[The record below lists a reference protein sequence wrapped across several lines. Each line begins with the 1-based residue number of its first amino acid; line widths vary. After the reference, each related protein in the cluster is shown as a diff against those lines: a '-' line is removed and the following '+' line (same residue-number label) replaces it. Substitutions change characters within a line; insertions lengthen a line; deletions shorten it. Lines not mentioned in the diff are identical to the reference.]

1 MPFRS
6 EAITLRAESDP
17 GPPIKACNMMRR
29 AAMGAK
35 PVVVGVDGS
44 EDSLLAAEWAA
55 TEARRHG
62 LPLRIVSAPAMVPPT
77 HPYPATP
84 VTVASALREASVR
97 ALEMGVGRAEEAA
110 PGLEISADLLS
121 GPPALAVADCDSGA
135 TMLVVGARGAGGFT
149 AMVLGSVGRYAAI
162 RAACPVIVVR
172 QASMAV
178 HQEVAIGIRD
188 PHDTSAALTFAFEE
202 AAARHADLVVV
213 HAWYWF
219 PSALR
224 ARAEA
229 DDVLQVPFHPE
240 QISAEAASGLSAALD
255 GWREKYTDVP
265 VRCDV
270 IHGHPARVLANYSAR
285 ADLVVIGRHGS
296 GIGSIQHVLL
306 DHARGPVA
314 VVPCCD

>member
-1 MPFRS
+1 MPLRS
-6 EAITLRAESDP
+6 KAITLRAENDP
-17 GPPIKACNMMRR
+17 GPPGKAGDMLRR
-29 AAMGAK
+29 AAMGAE

-44 EDSLLAAEWAA
+44 EDSLLAVEWAA

-62 LPLRIVSAPAMVPPT
+62 LPLRIVSAPAIVPVR
-77 HPYPATP
+77 PYPATP

-97 ALEMGVGRAEEAA
+97 ALEMGVCRAEEVA
-110 PGLEISADLLS
+110 PGLETSADLLS
-121 GPPALAVADCDSGA
+121 GPPALAVADCGSGA
-135 TMLVVGARGAGGFT
+135 TMLVVGARGAGGFA

-162 RAACPVIVVR
+162 RAACPVIVAR
-172 QASMAV
+172 QASMAA
-178 HQEVAIGIRD
+178 HQEVAIGVRD
-188 PHDTSAALTFAFEE
+188 PQDTGVALTFAFEE

-224 ARAEA
+224 APAQASDE
-229 DDVLQVPFHPE
+229 LQAPFHPE

-255 GWREKYTDVP
+255 GWREKYPDVP